1 MKSLKQLLDEK
12 PSPPITVSPQDS
24 VYHAIKVMAE
34 KNIGAVLVMEGAK
47 LCGIFTERDY
57 ARKVILDGHN
67 SRDTQVEAVMT
78 HKVAYVTLKYSVE
91 QCLALMTERHFRHLP
106 VLDEAQNLQGI
117 ISIGDLVKAVMEHQ
131 KFIIDQLESYI
142 SG

>member
-1 MKSLKQLLDEK
+1 MQSLKQLLDEK
-12 PSPPITVSPQDS
+12 SAPPVTVSSHDS

-34 KNIGAVLVMEGAK
+34 KNIGAVLVMDNGK

-67 SRDTQVEAVMT
+67 SRDTQVKEVMT
-78 HKVAYVTLKYSVE
+78 HKVAYVTLKHSVE
-91 QCLALMTERHFRHLP
+91 ECLALMTDHHFRHLP
-106 VLDEAQNLQGI
+106 VMDDAQNLQGI
-117 ISIGDLVKAVMEHQ
+117 VSIGDLVKAVIQHQ
-131 KFIIDQLESYI
+131 KFIIGQLESYI